1 MKKILLFLSI
11 FFLIISCKKSKE
23 ENLKNEIENEITTN
37 LNDPSSY
44 EFNYFHLDSVEYIV
58 HKEIVAENL
67 KEIDNLQNQKNK
79 RLEKRIEFLKSQ
91 NQFYN
96 LLNKNKY
103 KGIFSFRGNNKF
115 GAKILAEY
123 SFEADSTYKLI
134 YLKDNTGDT
143 IYKDPEILIQ
153 ENDKFIKDA
162 EKMINESK

>member
-1 MKKILLFLSI
+1 MKRITFFFGI
-11 FFLIISCKKSKE
+11 FFIIISCKKSKE
-23 ENLKNEIENEITTN
+23 ENLKNEIENEIKTN

-44 EFNYFHLDSVEYIV
+44 EFNYFHLDSVEHIV
-58 HKEIVAENL
+58 NKQMTAENL
-67 KEIDNLQNQKNK
+67 KEIENLQNQNNAKSK
-79 RLEKRIEFLKSQ
+79 KRIEFLKSQ

-134 YLKDNTGDT
+134 YLKDNIGDT
-143 IYKDPEILIQ
+143 IYKDVETLIK

-162 EKMINESK
+162 EKLINASK

>member
-1 MKKILLFLSI
+1 MKKHIIFFSI
-11 FFLIISCKKSKE
+11 FLLIISCKKSKE
-23 ENLKNEIENEITTN
+23 ENLKKEIENKITTN

-44 EFNYFHLDSVEYIV
+44 EFNYFHLDSIEYIV
-58 HKEIVAENL
+58 HKEMLAESLEEIENL
-67 KEIDNLQNQKNK
+67 QKQNNK
-79 RLEKRIEFLKSQ
+79 KLERRIQSLKAQ
-91 NQFYN
+91 NQFYK

-123 SFEADSTYKLI
+123 SFEADSTYKLV

-153 ENDKFIKDA
+153 ENDRFIEKA
-162 EKMINESK
+162 EKLINESK

>member
-1 MKKILLFLSI
+1 MKKTFLFFSL
-11 FFLIISCKKSKE
+11 FFLMISCKKSKE

-37 LNDPSSY
+37 LNDPNSY

-58 HKEIVAENL
+58 HKKMIAENL
-67 KEIDNLQNQKNK
+67 KEIESLQNQNNK
-79 RLEKRIEFLKSQ
+79 RSERSIDFLKAQ
-91 NQFYN
+91 NKFYN
-96 LLNKNKY
+96 LLTKNKY

-153 ENDKFIKDA
+153 ENDRFIEET
-162 EKMINESK
+162 EKLINESK